1 MKVNKELPGDT
12 AIKPNNQ
19 NVKGVDWPA
28 ARTASSLPDG
38 GFPVTWVRNV
48 RRKPKSETGG
58 SLRVSKLA
66 LDVLNMHG
74 VMVSDFFV
82 DPQLSEF
89 GFRRTHP

>member
-1 MKVNKELPGDT
+1 MGQEC
-12 AIKPNNQ
+12 
-19 NVKGVDWPA
+19 A
-28 ARTASSLPDG
+28 A
-38 GFPVTWVRNV
+38 
-48 RRKPKSETGG
+48 ETEIGNWG

-74 VMVSDFFV
+74 VMVSDFFI